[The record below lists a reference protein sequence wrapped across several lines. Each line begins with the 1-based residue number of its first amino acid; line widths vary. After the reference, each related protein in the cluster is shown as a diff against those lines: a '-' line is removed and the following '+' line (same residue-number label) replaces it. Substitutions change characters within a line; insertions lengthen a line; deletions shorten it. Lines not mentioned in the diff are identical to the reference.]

1 MQSPQGATFTA
12 AEDERKAK
20 VAVLGAGI
28 AQDLFGSENPL
39 GQTINIGAN
48 KLTVIGVMISKGMV
62 ADVDY
67 DGRIYLP
74 INLVNQKFMPSM
86 SLNRDRVRTIYVKAG
101 SREAIPSI
109 INQVNALLR
118 RAPRR

>member
-1 MQSPQGATFTA
+1 
-12 AEDERKAK
+12 
-20 VAVLGAGI
+20 
-28 AQDLFGSENPL
+28 
-39 GQTINIGAN
+39 
-48 KLTVIGVMISKGMV
+48 MISKGMV